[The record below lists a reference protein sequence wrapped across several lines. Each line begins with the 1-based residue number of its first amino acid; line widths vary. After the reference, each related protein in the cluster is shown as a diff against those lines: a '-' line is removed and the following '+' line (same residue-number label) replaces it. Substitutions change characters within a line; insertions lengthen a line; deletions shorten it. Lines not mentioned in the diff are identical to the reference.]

1 MPYKLRKAPK
11 RDLYWVVTSE
21 TGKKHSKDPIPKD
34 KAKAQLRI
42 LKKALRGGADDGDD
56 AEIAALMAGLNV
68 QEPVQFA
75 PPPLHHAA
83 LAANLFEQPPRPPR
97 RKRGVKRAIST
108 VQGTIYENAP
118 KKQKT
123 GKGRK
128 MKGGRLSE
136 TWPMLKA
143 HLDEATGKKE
153 FILLPTNQQ
162 KSYLIEQMK
171 GAILEMI
178 PLIDEPQEKKE
189 LSTRGITYIG
199 RIMSG
204 TFISDVDQEQE
215 LKEGLAEVARKPI
228 HEIIGAPTIEDI
240 PAFRRLHV
248 SQHPRF
254 GGPSAATNP
263 TDQKYY
269 YKQSFTNEPY
279 PTEESVELEPTS
291 RDQMLTRLLAINQD
305 TGKYYDDLIR
315 AGVEEALTPKQ
326 AEEKRKREEE
336 LRKKQEKALAERK
349 KASAGEVYTGKGKGK
364 IQTKMTNP
372 KNTPAPSWWKVGSG
386 KRKLKGAGFFDDYI
400 KPAIRYLVENNLH
413 FYATMLVT
421 GAINGLLS
429 SPGVPL
435 LSHVLK
441 LPQWFLTGIHYM
453 GGAAMG
459 IYIANYFDEY
469 LRKLVAE
476 HEEELIIIRDDYPP
490 IPAGSETAVYRADID
505 DGMVLVDINDTARR
519 FQHYFTPAEVTSLFE
534 MANNNDTE
542 PTHPLTNEII
552 VSLVPYIAHV
562 NPVGQGRKMKGKAM
576 PENLDFLQQIAK
588 ESYNL
593 ENPKED
599 INGWILKK
607 WTPTLKF
614 YMKGNDV
621 IVGVRGTKPTDS
633 EDVSADLT
641 IPFNGI
647 PSTNRYKRDKASMQQ
662 FQQQYPQSEYSY
674 FAVGHS
680 LGGAIIDTMIRQ
692 NLIKEAVS
700 YNPAIQYSDI
710 NGGLPNRRI
719 YYGSDPLYRLMGWWD
734 RKSEHREPENP
745 TWADWLGKIS
755 APAAAVAALPAHGLS
770 NFKGGKLGKKLVFT

>member
-240 PAFRRLHV
+240 PAFRRLHT
-248 SQHPRF
+248 SEHPLV
-254 GGPSAATNP
+254 GGPRAATNP

-349 KASAGEVYTGKGKGK
+349 KASAGEVYTGK
-364 IQTKMTNP
+364 
-372 KNTPAPSWWKVGSG
+372 
-386 KRKLKGAGFFDDYI
+386 
-400 KPAIRYLVENNLH
+400 
-413 FYATMLVT
+413 
-421 GAINGLLS
+421 
-429 SPGVPL
+429 
-435 LSHVLK
+435 
-441 LPQWFLTGIHYM
+441 
-453 GGAAMG
+453 
-459 IYIANYFDEY
+459 
-469 LRKLVAE
+469 
-476 HEEELIIIRDDYPP
+476 
-490 IPAGSETAVYRADID
+490 
-505 DGMVLVDINDTARR
+505 
-519 FQHYFTPAEVTSLFE
+519 
-534 MANNNDTE
+534 
-542 PTHPLTNEII
+542 
-552 VSLVPYIAHV
+552 
-562 NPVGQGRKMKGKAM
+562 GRKMKGKAM

>member
-34 KAKAQLRI
+34 KAKAQKRI
-42 LKKALRGGADDGDD
+42 LEKALRGGADDGDD

-204 TFISDVDQEQE
+204 TFISDVFQEQE

-228 HEIIGAPTIEDI
+228 PQIIGAPTIEDI
-240 PAFRRLHV
+240 PIFRRLHV
-248 SQHPRF
+248 SQHPSA
-254 GGPSAATNP
+254 GDPEAATNP
-263 TDQKYY
+263 TDQRYY

-291 RDQMLTRLLAINQD
+291 RDKILTKLLEINQN
-305 TGKYYDDLIR
+305 TGEYYDDLIR

-326 AEEKRKREEE
+326 AEEKRKREKE
-336 LRKKQEKALAERK
+336 LRIKQEKALAERK

-364 IQTKMTNP
+364 CQC
-372 KNTPAPSWWKVGSG
+372 
-386 KRKLKGAGFFDDYI
+386 
-400 KPAIRYLVENNLH
+400 KPPYH
-413 FYATMLVT
+413 
-421 GAINGLLS
+421 
-429 SPGVPL
+429 
-435 LSHVLK
+435 
-441 LPQWFLTGIHYM
+441 
-453 GGAAMG
+453 
-459 IYIANYFDEY
+459 EY
-469 LRKLVAE
+469 
-476 HEEELIIIRDDYPP
+476 
-490 IPAGSETAVYRADID
+490 S
-505 DGMVLVDINDTARR
+505 
-519 FQHYFTPAEVTSLFE
+519 
-534 MANNNDTE
+534 
-542 PTHPLTNEII
+542 
-552 VSLVPYIAHV
+552 
-562 NPVGQGRKMKGKAM
+562 KGKASVFVLTCID
-576 PENLDFLQQIAK
+576 PRYTFDVAYYLQHKK
-588 ESYNL
+588 ELHQDYDLFTLAGASVGAEKKEWTKTFFDNL
-593 ENPKED
+593 ELGLKLHGIKEVWCFD
-599 INGWILKK
+599 HLDCGMYKATFGLKK
-607 WTPTLKF
+607 DLDPKIHIQCMDKLKKLIKKKHPQLKF
-614 YMKGNDV
+614 RSFLVNAKGH
-621 IVGVRGTKPTDS
+621 
-633 EDVSADLT
+633 VS
-641 IPFNGI
+641 
-647 PSTNRYKRDKASMQQ
+647 S
-662 FQQQYPQSEYSY
+662 
-674 FAVGHS
+674 V
-680 LGGAIIDTMIRQ
+680 
-692 NLIKEAVS
+692 
-700 YNPAIQYSDI
+700 
-710 NGGLPNRRI
+710 
-719 YYGSDPLYRLMGWWD
+719 
-734 RKSEHREPENP
+734 
-745 TWADWLGKIS
+745 
-755 APAAAVAALPAHGLS
+755 
-770 NFKGGKLGKKLVFT
+770 